1 MGMIQ
6 IDMEMPN
13 DCLNCPACNEYL
25 NCTIPING
33 RKWGENDVREF
44 EQERPEWCP
53 MKEQKKE
60 IKLHKKYTFSLKRTD
75 EFSMR
80 RLYEIICET
89 LMDEGRLVISRTDD
103 HEKVD
108 FVWEIKE
115 ADSD

>member
-1 MGMIQ
+1 MKAAI
-6 IDMEMPN
+6 I
-13 DCLNCPACNEYL
+13 L
-25 NCTIPING
+25 
-33 RKWGENDVREF
+33 DV
-44 EQERPEWCP
+44 PEWQIGQKVMVYFP
-53 MKEQKKE
+53 DTMQKEGVCE
-60 IKLHKKYTFSLKRTD
+60 SVPLHKKHIYSLIRTD

-115 ADSD
+115 ADSEDGATDRFAQNIGWCIEQFKF